1 MEKEKRPF
9 TLRPPLDLGG
19 LGIVIKAELVM
30 PDVFDTVIEDRETGL
45 AMEAFIVSQNAEN
58 ISAAAKRYGMTDP
71 EYTELLVYREDST
84 GNTRYIIEYEL
95 FRYRV
100 RNHLPTP
107 DGEDI
112 RTLAAIG
119 AELYP
124 EYFGRYPVPCLTPWG
139 CTIRHKVLSSGLFW
153 LETEQFQQGLA
164 VAFPKYD
171 DLSDGA
177 RGLAECGGDGP
188 ASTDGQIPA
197 YLFFREHDSAVPLFE
212 LIIMVG
218 KPELCRMIDRTALM
232 NAIYLYHPE
241 YAAQHNL
248 AEQMGQNDG
257 AGRFLQAQGFD
268 LEPKS
273 APERFIAMSGGKGA
287 QFIDF

>member
-124 EYFGRYPVPCLTPWG
+124 ECFGRYPVPYLTPWG

-177 RGLAECGGDGP
+177 RGLAECGDDGP
-188 ASTDGQIPA
+188 TSTDGQIPA

-218 KPELCRMIDRTALM
+218 KPELCHMIDRTALM